1 MDGNGC
7 GFQETEAERKEYM
20 EENQMQSGKPVTI
33 LDVAARAEVSVATV
47 SRVLSGGSASQA
59 ARRKVGEAVR
69 LLGYRPPAAAKKAE
83 AAEAPALALVLT
95 DLTNPYYAS
104 PCAGAE
110 QAVRE
115 AGYPLIVYKAE
126 ANRWGEDS
134 IAEHVVRLPAVGA
147 VLVGTAVETGEP
159 EEIRRRLCRIAQRMP
174 IVTIGPRVEGVN
186 CVNITS
192 DLSLSVRKSIA
203 HLVNLGHRRISF
215 IGGSGGTR
223 SSSARRR
230 AYYEEMLRLSL
241 TPDGEIG
248 TEAGFTSQ
256 AGEFCVN
263 RLFTN
268 RKAEERP
275 TAVIA
280 INDLVALGALRQ
292 LQRMGLR
299 VPQDVAL
306 IGCDNQFFTPFL
318 SPPLTTVDL
327 HPFDHGVTAV
337 EELIG
342 SVRGGGGSY
351 SQIRECSLI
360 VRESCGAALGYR
372 KSLSE

>member
-1 MDGNGC
+1 MNGEGRIPEIGN
-7 GFQETEAERKEYM
+7 E
-20 EENQMQSGKPVTI
+20 KPVTI
-33 LDVAARAEVSVATV
+33 LDVAAKAEVSVATV

-59 ARRKVGEAVR
+59 ARRKVEEAVR
-69 LLGYRPPAAAKKAE
+69 LLGYRPLSASKKAGQAD
-83 AAEAPALALVLT
+83 AAPSLALVIT

-104 PCAGAE
+104 LCAGAE
-110 QAVRE
+110 QAARE

-126 ANRWGEDS
+126 ASRWGEDT
-134 IAEHVVRLPAVGA
+134 IADHVLRLPAVGA
-147 VLVGTAVETGEP
+147 VLVGTAVETGTP
-159 EEIRRRLCRIAQRMP
+159 EEIRKRLCRITQRMP

-192 DLSLSVRKSIA
+192 DLSISVRKSIA

-230 AYYEEMLRLSL
+230 AYYEEMRRLDL
-241 TPDGEIG
+241 MPDEEIG

-263 RLFTN
+263 RLFTD
-268 RKAEERP
+268 RKAEDRP

-292 LQRMGLR
+292 LQRMKLR
-299 VPQDVAL
+299 VPEDVAL

-318 SPPLTTVDL
+318 NPPLTTVDL

-342 SVRGGGGSY
+342 SVRGGGGNY